1 MLTRAHM
8 EFDGCIEFTVAL
20 SSTEDLTV
28 KDIRL
33 EVPYSRDVAVYMM
46 GLGQKG
52 GLRPQSFR
60 WQWDV
65 QKNQDSVW
73 VGDVN
78 AGMQVA
84 LHDDRYSRPLN
95 TNFYHLKPLV
105 MPASWSNNGQGGCN
119 LADRDKLTTLLTCY
133 SGPRTISQ
141 GQTLY
146 YNFRLLITP
155 FKPIDT
161 HTHWLNRY
169 YHNGVPTPSE
179 VKATGANV
187 INIHHGT
194 SINPYLNYPFL
205 RPQEMKAY
213 IDQAHSQNMKVKI
226 YYTVRELSD
235 HAPEMFALR
244 SLNHEIFVPG
254 QGGGYSWLQ
263 EHLASDYIA
272 GWCVPEMYDATIIN
286 SGASR
291 WHNYYVEGIN
301 WLAKNIGI
309 DGIYLDDLAF
319 DRLTMQRVRKVLDK
333 NRSGALIDL
342 HSANQYDERD
352 GFASSANL
360 YMGEFP
366 YINRLWFGEYFDYNS
381 LPDYYLIE
389 ISGIPFGLMGEM
401 LQGGGNPWRG
411 MVYGM
416 TARLGHSGDPRP
428 IWKAWDAFGIEDSQ
442 MKGYWVPET
451 PVTTGE
457 DDVLATSYV
466 KQGSTLVAIA
476 SWAAE
481 VKKVRLRIDSRAL
494 GIDPLRIVL
503 TAPAIEDFQEATT
516 YRMTDEIPVSPGRGL
531 LLIISADSR
540 QT

>member
-1 MLTRAHM
+1 
-8 EFDGCIEFTVAL
+8 
-20 SSTEDLTV
+20 
-28 KDIRL
+28 
-33 EVPYSRDVAVYMM
+33 
-46 GLGQKG
+46 
-52 GLRPQSFR
+52 
-60 WQWDV
+60 
-65 QKNQDSVW
+65 
-73 VGDVN
+73 
-78 AGMQVA
+78 
-84 LHDDRYSRPLN
+84 
-95 TNFYHLKPLV
+95 
-105 MPASWSNNGQGGCN
+105 
-119 LADRDKLTTLLTCY
+119 
-133 SGPRTISQ
+133 
-141 GQTLY
+141 
-146 YNFRLLITP
+146 
-155 FKPIDT
+155 
-161 HTHWLNRY
+161 
-169 YHNGVPTPSE
+169 
-179 VKATGANV
+179 
-187 INIHHGT
+187 
-194 SINPYLNYPFL
+194 
-205 RPQEMKAY
+205 
-213 IDQAHSQNMKVKI
+213 MKVKI

-494 GIDPLRIVL
+494 GIDPLRTVL
-503 TAPAIEDFQEATT
+503 TAPAIEGFQEAAT
-516 YRMTDEIPVSPGRGL
+516 YHMTDEIPVSPGRGL